1 MIRLKLR
8 YLAHVSMV
16 TGILQ
21 EFHETQAT
29 SLKTLLDE
37 LNQRY
42 HGFQDLFIH
51 SEGGGVNLNAM
62 IFYQPLGKLPAPMI
76 DLNSPL
82 QDGAT
87 LTFW

>member
-16 TGILQ
+16 TGTLQ
-21 EFHETQAT
+21 EFHETQAA
-29 SLKTLLDE
+29 SLKILLEE

-42 HGFQDLFIH
+42 DGFRDIFI
-51 SEGGGVNLNAM
+51 SSGGGGVNLNAM
-62 IFYQPLGKLPAPMI
+62 IFYQPPGKLPAPVI

>member
-21 EFHETQAT
+21 EVYETQAT
-29 SLKTLLDE
+29 SLKVLLDE
-37 LNQRY
+37 LDQKY
-42 HGFQDLFIH
+42 DGFQDLFIH
-51 SEGGGVNLNAM
+51 SKGGGFNLNAM
-62 IFYQPLGKLPAPMI
+62 IFYQPPGKIPAPAMN
-76 DLNSPL
+76 LKSPL
-82 QDGAT
+82 EDGAT

>member
-21 EFHETQAT
+21 EIYETQAS
-29 SLKTLLDE
+29 SLKPLLAE
-37 LNQRY
+37 LDQRY
-42 HGFQDLFIH
+42 QGFKNMFVS
-51 SEGGGVNLNAM
+51 SEGGELNLNAM
-62 IFYQPLGKLPAPMI
+62 IFYQPPGKNPTPAI

-82 QDGAT
+82 EHNAT